1 LKQKGCHQ
9 ELSPRDCRTVGE
21 LDVFSHQFGAAAYA
35 QSDLGTAMV
44 MGFRAGK
51 WLKERSDPGSHQAL
65 FSKINDCD
73 YVIEGLREYVFS
85 LCCAV
90 FERIQHTAN
99 VRKNDFFDTLGSI
112 WESREA
118 ERRSVLARAERLAGI
133 AVEAADRAAAVSRAR
148 ERPVDLTD
156 DIVRGGSDTE

>member
-1 LKQKGCHQ
+1 
-9 ELSPRDCRTVGE
+9 
-21 LDVFSHQFGAAAYA
+21 LDVFLRQFGAAAYA
-35 QSDLGTAMV
+35 QSDMGTSMV
-44 MGFRAGK
+44 MGFRSGK
-51 WLKERSDPGSHQAL
+51 WMKEHSEPGSNLAL
-65 FSKINDCD
+65 FAKINDCD

-90 FERIQHTAN
+90 FERIEHTAN

-118 ERRSVLARAERLAGI
+118 ERRSNLACAERLARI
-133 AVEAADRAAAVSRAR
+133 ADEAADRAAAVSRAM

-156 DIVRGGSDTE
+156 DIVHGGSDTEYTLFPLLFANECLGMLNN